1 MKYFKFKATILLLI
15 IGFFAVPAAFAATV
29 DCDIQDVP
37 GLAAEAMATLRV
49 ACEQALLDAT
59 KAPAASLASVAEG
72 FTDPNKLSA
81 YGIVAQEWAKA
92 LGIAATELGIAVDT
106 FLDTDAGKLTAAI
119 IIWQVMGETLVGF
132 AIGIPLLIVV
142 IWLGIRTA
150 RRAKI
155 RSITM
160 SKTEKNWRG
169 KPLVSEIAYWDEDQT
184 VMYWLAHVVTIVLS
198 IMVISL
204 VIFP

>member
-1 MKYFKFKATILLLI
+1 MKYLKFKVTILLLLV
-15 IGFFAVPAAFAATV
+15 GLFAIPSAFATT
-29 DCDIQDVP
+29 DCDIQDVA
-37 GLAAEAMATLRV
+37 GLGAEAMATIRV

-59 KAPAASLASVAEG
+59 KAPSLASVAEG

-160 SKTEKNWRG
+160 SETEKNWRG
-169 KPLVSEIAYWDEDQT
+169 KPIVSEIVYWDEDQT
-184 VMYWLAHVVTIVLS
+184 VMYWMAHVVTIILS

>member
-1 MKYFKFKATILLLI
+1 MKYLKFKATILLLI
-15 IGFFAVPAAFAATV
+15 IGFFAIPSAFASS
-29 DCDIQDVP
+29 DCDLTDVI
-37 GLAAEAMATLRV
+37 GLDAAAMATLRV
-49 ACEQALLDAT
+49 ACEQALLDAA

-160 SKTEKNWRG
+160 SETQKNWRG
-169 KPLVSEIAYWDEDQT
+169 KPIVSEIVYWDEDQT
-184 VMYWLAHVVTIVLS
+184 VMYWLAYVVTIILS